1 MYEFWYDYVKPKY
14 DEKVKL
20 CFMGTDIIVFIK
32 TGNIY
37 KEIAENVER
46 KFDMSNCK
54 LERLLQKG
62 NKKKVIGFIKDK
74 LGWKIMKKSV
84 GLRRKTHGI
93 RMTQKSVSQNKNLNL
108 KIYKNWLKPTRLENK
123 LNDLEKNKANI
134 DILRENHKEF
144 INNNKLILKAH
155 QKFKSK
161 KLTKIIYL
169 LKKLPRL
176 H

>member
-1 MYEFWYDYVKPKY
+1 MKNH
-14 DEKVKL
+14 EK
-20 CFMGTDIIVFIK
+20 IRWI
-32 TGNIY
+32 
-37 KEIAENVER
+37 
-46 KFDMSNCK
+46 
-54 LERLLQKG
+54 
-62 NKKKVIGFIKDK
+62 KKKDAWHKNDTKKCLTKQK
-74 LGWKIMKKSV
+74 LKFE
-84 GLRRKTHGI
+84 
-93 RMTQKSVSQNKNLNL
+93 
-108 KIYKNWLKPTRLENK
+108 IYKNWLKPTRLENK

>member
-74 LGWKIMKKSV
+74 FGWKIMKKFV

-108 KIYKNWLKPTRLENK
+108 KFIK
-123 LNDLEKNKANI
+123 I
-134 DILRENHKEF
+134 D
-144 INNNKLILKAH
+144 
-155 QKFKSK
+155 
-161 KLTKIIYL
+161 
-169 LKKLPRL
+169 
-176 H
+176 